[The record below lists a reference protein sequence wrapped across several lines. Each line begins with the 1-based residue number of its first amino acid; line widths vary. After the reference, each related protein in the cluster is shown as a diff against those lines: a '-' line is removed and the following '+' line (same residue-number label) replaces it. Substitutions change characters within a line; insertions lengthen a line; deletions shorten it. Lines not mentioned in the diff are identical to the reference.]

1 MRASSQTTPWAD
13 AYRRLAEQL
22 IPFSNRQSDL
32 VEILREL
39 ELLGLPM
46 IPLSET
52 DATDRR
58 RTLKVFDPF
67 TFFSTFNRNSMPE
80 KRLRIF
86 SEISKRFDPRA
97 SVLDRLP
104 PVPAFNDVR
113 PWFFNSSGERLFNE
127 VHNLWEL
134 AINAQTGVTEATAA
148 LEKCLSLDVSAFE
161 RLTIGLFWLNPK
173 LFLPANQPVKRYLEQ
188 FGITGPDRD
197 ARSYREWLQLVSRRA
212 DESFPQIYTRSL
224 QEESRQE
231 NDTWLITFGRKPDE
245 QRCLT
250 EGFISLEI
258 AEQLLIRDMNRIPDE
273 APSPSGS
280 QERPTAH
287 QNAWDFLMVMRE
299 GDLVFARH
307 GTGRLSG
314 VARVEGP
321 GVLVKD
327 AGTSYLMRSVTW
339 LKCGGW
345 RFPEHLTATVAPL
358 VRLTRY
364 PQLVSELLDVM
375 KVSRNEL
382 ENPERRIWWI
392 HTRSDPSGFGHVD
405 VGSELLLP
413 TMDINNQPLSNPGPF
428 LDMTQGDLVLG
439 YTGSPV
445 NAIVCL
451 GQVTTPLTQTPSG
464 PVVRIRKTRTLERHI
479 AFSEVKKHPG
489 LAHSDIIR
497 NVDSPLI
504 RVTES
509 EYRDIQSL
517 FVVPALPTDAYDDEE
532 FSAECFL
539 DIQRARDIIACWRL
553 RKNLILQGPSGVG
566 KTYLA
571 RRLAWLL
578 LCERNDARVR
588 IVQFH
593 PSYSFLDFVLGPQ
606 ELPGHAGRRNTGP
619 FFELCRQAQQDSAH
633 NYVLIVEEIN
643 RGSPEQVFG
652 ELIQLIDAEKRHQDC
667 SISLSFQRRGYP
679 DFYIPPNIYILGTI
693 NAAEPGRGI
702 SDFSFRRM
710 FSFAQL
716 EPAFDAPRFT
726 QHLLDQHAPPA
737 LVRQICEGFIS
748 LNSRI
753 SADTEH
759 LGPGYRI
766 GHGYFMPPPDGV
778 SDWHAWYREIIT
790 MQSRPLLEC
799 YWPHE
804 PERISREIA
813 QLMPPSPAPSSRQ
826 PKG

>member
-1 MRASSQTTPWAD
+1 MRGSSQNVPWAD

-22 IPFSNRQSDL
+22 IPFSNRQGDL
-32 VEILREL
+32 VAILREL

-46 IPLSET
+46 IPLSEA
-52 DATDRR
+52 DSSERHR
-58 RTLKVFDPF
+58 PLKVFDPF
-67 TFFSTFNRNSMPE
+67 TFFSAFNRNIMPE

-86 SEISKRFDPRA
+86 TEISRRFDPRA
-97 SVLDRLP
+97 SVLDSLP
-104 PVPAFNDVR
+104 SVPPINDMR
-113 PWFFNSSGERLFNE
+113 PWFFNSSGDRLFNE

-134 AINAQTGVTEATAA
+134 AINSQTGVTEATAA
-148 LEKCLSLDVSAFE
+148 LDKCLSGDRSDFE

-173 LFLPANQPVKRYLEQ
+173 LFLPANKPVKLYLEQ
-188 FGITGPDRD
+188 YGITGPEPD
-197 ARSYREWLQLVSRRA
+197 ARSYREWIQLISRRV
-212 DESFPQIYTRSL
+212 DESFPQIFTHAH
-224 QEESRQE
+224 QEEFRQQ

-245 QRCLT
+245 QRCLS

-258 AEQLLIRDMNRIPDE
+258 AEQLLLRDMSRAPDE
-273 APSPSGS
+273 GGPHANA
-280 QERPTAH
+280 QNRPPAH
-287 QNAWDFLMVMRE
+287 QSAWDFLMVMRE

-345 RFPEHLTATVAPL
+345 RFPEHLTASAAPL
-358 VRLTRY
+358 VHLTRY

-382 ENPERRIWWI
+382 ENPERRIWWVQ
-392 HTRSDPSGFGHVD
+392 TKSDQIGFDRVEI
-405 VGSELLLP
+405 GSELLLP
-413 TMDINNQPLSNPGPF
+413 TVDLNNQPLSHPGHF
-428 LDMTQGDLVLG
+428 LEMTQGDLVLG

-464 PVVRIRKTRTLERHI
+464 PVVRIRKTRTLDRPI
-479 AFSEVKKHPG
+479 GSAEVKKHPG
-489 LAHSDIIR
+489 LAHSDIVR
-497 NVDSPLI
+497 NVDQPLI

-517 FVVPALPTDAYDDEE
+517 FAVPVLRKEEYGSEE
-532 FSAECFL
+532 FEAECFL
-539 DIQRARDIIACWRL
+539 DIQRAQEIIDCWRL
-553 RKNLILQGPSGVG
+553 RKNLILQGPAGVG
-566 KTYLA
+566 KTFLA

-578 LCERNDARVR
+578 LCEQNDTRIR

-593 PSYSFLDFVLGPQ
+593 PSYSFLDFVLGQQ
-606 ELPGHAGRRNTGP
+606 EGPGHPARHNTGP
-619 FFELCRQAQQDSAH
+619 FFELCRQAQQDSSR

-667 SISLSFQRRGYP
+667 SVSLSFHRRGDP
-679 DFYIPPNIYILGTI
+679 DFYIPPNLYILGTI

-702 SDFSFRRM
+702 ADFSFRRM

-716 EPAFDAPRFT
+716 EPAFDSPKFSR
-726 QHLLDQHAPPA
+726 HLLNMKAPPS
-737 LVRQICEGFIS
+737 LVQQICDRVIA

-753 SADTEH
+753 SSDTEH

-766 GHGYFMPPPDGV
+766 GHGYFTPPAEAV
-778 SDWHAWYREIIT
+778 SDWHAWYREVIT
-790 MQSRPLLEC
+790 MQIKPLLEC

-804 PERISREIA
+804 PERIAREIA
-813 QLMPPSPAPSSRQ
+813 QLLPPSPTSPEHHIKR
-826 PKG
+826 